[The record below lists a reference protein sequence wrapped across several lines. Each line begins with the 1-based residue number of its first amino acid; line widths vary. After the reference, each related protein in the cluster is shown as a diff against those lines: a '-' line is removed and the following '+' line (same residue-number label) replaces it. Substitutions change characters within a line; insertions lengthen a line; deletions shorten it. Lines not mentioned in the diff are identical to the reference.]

1 LAQRVVTETA
11 IRDWCIVHLAKL
23 LDQSPEKIDPDAKFA
38 RLGLDSA
45 KSVFFLMDLEEW
57 LAIELP
63 TDTVFEHSSIAKLA
77 RYIADAFFR

>member
-1 LAQRVVTETA
+1 MAQRVVTESA
-11 IRDWCIVHLAKL
+11 IRDWCIGYLAKL

-63 TDTVFEHSSIAKLA
+63 TDTVFDHPSIAKLA
-77 RYIADAFFR
+77 KHIADAFPG